1 MSLIDAKA
9 VKKILKARKA
19 EPLVEDILSE
29 LNEMAEKFLEAKLR
43 ELKARKR
50 LEKIDR
56 DKEQI
61 PALEVLT
68 TEEILR
74 LPLAV
79 QSDIK
84 HCSVIGRSRRVVQ
97 AADGKKYHLNNKLNN
112 LSGGEWTYFLNSV
125 INTRYPTSGPESY
138 AHHIR
143 RIHPSPKPPQLTRQI
158 IEFFTREG
166 EIVFDYFMGVGGT
179 LLGASLCQRRALGID
194 LNPDFLR
201 VYREACLNIGLPEQP
216 TLQGDSAK
224 LLRSGAKINQQLGG
238 EKASLI
244 LLDPPYGDMMARPK
258 TGEAVKNGGNV
269 SPTPYT
275 DSHEDLGNMPW
286 ITFLQRFHG
295 TVVDAMP
302 FLKPRG
308 HLVIFFKDLQPKGK
322 ETNLLHAELIND
334 LNQIPCLQYL
344 GARIW
349 ADQTVNL
356 YPYGYPFSFVANQIH
371 QYIMVFRKN

>member
-1 MSLIDAKA
+1 MGLIDLEA
-9 VKKILKARKA
+9 VKKIVKARKA
-19 EPLVEDILSE
+19 ESHEAEIIAE
-29 LNEMAEKFLEAKLR
+29 LNESAEKLLEAKLR
-43 ELKARKR
+43 ELKSRKR
-50 LEKIDR
+50 LEKLDQE
-56 DKEQI
+56 KERNS
-61 PALEVLT
+61 AVEVLT
-68 TEEILR
+68 AEEIRR
-74 LPLAV
+74 LPAAV
-79 QSDIK
+79 QADIE
-84 HCSVIGRSRRVVQ
+84 HCAVIGRSRRVVQ
-97 AADGKKYHLNNKLNN
+97 ARDGRKYHLNNKLNN

-179 LLGASLCQRRALGID
+179 LLGASLCHRRALGID

-201 VYREACLNIGLPEQP
+201 VYREACQYLGLPEQP
-216 TLQGDSAK
+216 VLQGDSAK
-224 LLRSGAKINQQLGG
+224 LLRSGTKINQQLTG
-238 EKASLI
+238 EKVSLI

-258 TGEAVKNGGNV
+258 TGEAVKNGGNF
-269 SPTPYT
+269 SPTPYS
-275 DSHEDLGNMPW
+275 DLNEDLGNMPW
-286 ITFLQRFHG
+286 TAFLQQFHE
-295 TVVDAMP
+295 TVVDAMK
-302 FLKPRG
+302 FLRSRG

-322 ETNLLHAELIND
+322 EVNLLHADLIND
-334 LNQIPCLQYL
+334 LNQIPELQYL

-371 QYIMVFRKN
+371 QYIMVFRKS